1 MSKHQRLQL
10 CTYFFFFSNFLLMH
24 VASWFI
30 EFLMIMINI
39 KTLNVDFCVVEV
51 GMTFLIFQGLL
62 PLL

>member
-1 MSKHQRLQL
+1 
-10 CTYFFFFSNFLLMH
+10 MH